1 MIWLL
6 DTNICIAW
14 LKGADAG
21 VKTRILKS
29 VPGELMLCSI
39 VKAELLYGARK
50 STRVAENLSRLETL
64 FASLPTLPF
73 DDDAAEHYGV
83 ARAQLEGI
91 GKPIGPNDLLI
102 ASIALAHNATL
113 VTRNA
118 AEFRRMVGLRVE
130 VW

>member
-50 STRVAENLSRLETL
+50 STRVSENLSRLETL
-64 FASLPTLPF
+64 FESLPTLPF
-73 DDDAAEHYGV
+73 DDDAAAHYGV

-118 AEFRRMVGLRVE
+118 AEYRRMVGLRVE